1 MRQQTAKVTR
11 QKTKLAGKEADRTVR
26 QVMNRMVKFVGWPKS
41 RARRAARNWVKAI
54 NKGEVEFGS

>member
-1 MRQQTAKVTR
+1 
-11 QKTKLAGKEADRTVR
+11 
-26 QVMNRMVKFVGWPKS
+26 MVKFVGWPKS